1 MSNVETYNFAGQEI
15 KLYLRNDVFQP
26 TTTTKLLIDHMGDVK
41 GKRVLDLGCGAG
53 PVAITAAKLGAS
65 EVVGVDVM
73 EEAPKLA
80 MDNAKL
86 NEVEDKVS
94 FMQSNLYEKIK
105 GEKFDV
111 IVDDVSGMAEEV
123 ARMSSWY
130 PESIPTGGYDGTQ
143 PSLDMLEGTPE
154 HLNSDGYL
162 IFPVITLSRA
172 EKIVD
177 KAKSIFGEHMEQV
190 DSKLIPLQDELKEY
204 AERLRELKEEGVIDF
219 MEKRSRILW
228 SLYIYKATLPG

>member
-1 MSNVETYNFAGQEI
+1 MSNVETYNFAGQEL

-53 PVAITAAKLGAS
+53 PVAITAAKLGAA
-65 EVVGVDVM
+65 EVTGVDVM
-73 EEAPKLA
+73 DEAPELA
-80 MDNAKL
+80 MENAKL
-86 NEVEDKVS
+86 NGVEDRVT
-94 FMQSNLYEKIK
+94 FMQSNLFEKIADQ
-105 GEKFDV
+105 KFDV

-130 PESIPTGGYDGTQ
+130 PDSIPSGGTDGTQ
-143 PSLDMLEGTPE
+143 PSIDMLEGTPS
-154 HLNSDGYL
+154 HLNKGGYL
-162 IFPVITLSRA
+162 IFPVITLSKA

-177 KAKSIFGEHMEQV
+177 KAKSIFGDQLEQV

-219 MEKRSRILW
+219 IEKRSRILW
-228 SLYIYKATLPG
+228 SLYIYKATLPA

>member
-1 MSNVETYNFAGQEI
+1 MSNVETYDFAGQEI
-15 KLYLRNDVFQP
+15 QLYLRNDVFQP

-65 EVVGVDVM
+65 EVMGVDVM

-86 NEVEDKVS
+86 NGVEDKVT
-94 FMQSNLYEKIK
+94 FMQSNLYEKIE

-130 PESIPTGGYDGTQ
+130 PESIPTGGFDGTQ
-143 PSLDMLEGTPE
+143 PSLNMLEGTPS
-154 HLNSDGYL
+154 HLNEDGYL

-172 EKIVD
+172 EKIID
-177 KAKSIFGEHMEQV
+177 KAKSIFGEHLEQV

-204 AERLRELKEEGVIDF
+204 VERLRELKEEGVIDF
-219 MEKRSRILW
+219 IEKRSRILW
-228 SLYIYKATLPG
+228 SLYIYKATLPA